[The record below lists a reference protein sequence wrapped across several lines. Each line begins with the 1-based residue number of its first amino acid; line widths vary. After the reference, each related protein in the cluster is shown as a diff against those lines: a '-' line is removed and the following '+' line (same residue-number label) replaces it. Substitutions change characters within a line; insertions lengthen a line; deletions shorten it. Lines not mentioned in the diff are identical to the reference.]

1 MKRKTIKYIILA
13 IIIILIFVLSFFIYK
28 NIFADGNTTRYKD
41 IENYKLTNDE
51 KNSVKDK
58 INELEGIKDVDIYID
73 SKIIKIM
80 VKLENDI
87 DFETIKSKANEVVSG
102 FSEKNLS
109 YYDLEFFVSSSNEES
124 EIYPQIGYK
133 FKSNSE
139 FSW

>member
-1 MKRKTIKYIILA
+1 MKKKTIKYVILA

-51 KNSVKDK
+51 KNSAKDK
-58 INELEGIKDVDIYID
+58 INELEAIKNIDIYID
-73 SKIIKIM
+73 SKIIKI
-80 VKLENDI
+80 VVELENDI
-87 DFETIKSKANEVVSG
+87 DFGIVQAKANEVISS

-109 YYDLEFFVSSSNEES
+109 YYDLEFFVSSSNNES

-133 FKSNSE
+133 FKSNLE

>member
-1 MKRKTIKYIILA
+1 MKKKTIKYVILA
-13 IIIILIFVLSFFIYK
+13 IIIILIFILSFFIYK

-51 KNSVKDK
+51 KNSAKDK
-58 INELEGIKDVDIYID
+58 INELEAIKNIDIYID
-73 SKIIKIM
+73 SKIIKI
-80 VKLENDI
+80 VVELENDI
-87 DFETIKSKANEVVSG
+87 DFGIVQAKANEVISS

-133 FKSNSE
+133 FKSNLE

>member
-1 MKRKTIKYIILA
+1 MKKKTIKYIILT

-51 KNSVKDK
+51 KNSAKDK
-58 INELEGIKDVDIYID
+58 INELDGIKDINIYID
-73 SKIIKIM
+73 SKIIKIV

-87 DFETIKSKANEVVSG
+87 DFGTIQAKANEVISS

>member
-1 MKRKTIKYIILA
+1 MKKRTIKYIILT

-51 KNSVKDK
+51 KNSAKDK
-58 INELEGIKDVDIYID
+58 INELDGIKDINIYID
-73 SKIIKIM
+73 SKIIKIV

-87 DFETIKSKANEVVSG
+87 DFVTIQAKANEVISS

>member
-1 MKRKTIKYIILA
+1 MKKKTIKYIILA

-51 KNSVKDK
+51 KNSAKDK
-58 INELEGIKDVDIYID
+58 INELDGIKNINIYID
-73 SKIIKIM
+73 SKIIKIV

-87 DFETIKSKANEVVSG
+87 DFGTIQSKANEVISS